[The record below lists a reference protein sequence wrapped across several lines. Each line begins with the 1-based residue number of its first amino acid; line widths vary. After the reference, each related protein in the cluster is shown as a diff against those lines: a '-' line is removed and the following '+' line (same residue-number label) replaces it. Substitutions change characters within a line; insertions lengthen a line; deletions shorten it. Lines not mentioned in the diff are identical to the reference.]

1 MTETAVGK
9 DKGMDR
15 AGAHRGISA
24 VAAKATRFLRDRRGV
39 AAIEFAF
46 IVPVLLIM
54 YFITMEAS
62 QAIETSKKV
71 SRIGSMVADLITQQQ
86 TVVKADLDAIMK
98 IGTSTLQPYNRS
110 SPSIIITAIQIT
122 DEASPKVQVAWSR
135 KLVGTTYSADAA
147 VNSITTVPTT
157 LKIRNTFLI
166 RVESNLGY
174 QPIITW
180 SADSAQRLGLT
191 SAFNNISMGET
202 YYLRPRR
209 SPTIPC
215 SDC

>member
-1 MTETAVGK
+1 ME
-9 DKGMDR
+9 
-15 AGAHRGISA
+15 
-24 VAAKATRFLRDRRGV
+24 RFCRDRRGV

-71 SRIGSMVADLITQQQ
+71 SRIGSMVADLVTQQQ
-86 TVVKADLDAIMK
+86 TVVKANLDAMMK

-110 SPSIIITAIQIT
+110 LPTIIITGIQIT
-122 DEASPKVQVAWSR
+122 DEASPRVQVAWSR
-135 KLVGTTYSADAA
+135 KVVGTTYSADAA
-147 VNSITTVPTT
+147 VNATTTVPAT
-157 LKIRNTFLI
+157 LIIRNTFLV
-166 RVESNLGY
+166 RVESDLGY
-174 QPIITW
+174 KPIITW
-180 SADSAQRLGLT
+180 SASNSQTLGLT
-191 SAFNNISMGET
+191 SAFNNISMSET

>member
-1 MTETAVGK
+1 MN
-9 DKGMDR
+9 R
-15 AGAHRGISA
+15 AGAQRGGRAIVERA
-24 VAAKATRFLRDRRGV
+24 MRFCRDRRGV

-71 SRIGSMVADLITQQQ
+71 SRIGSMVADLVTQQQ
-86 TVVKADLDAIMK
+86 TVVSADLDAIMK

-110 SPSIIITAIQIT
+110 LPTIIITAIQIT
-122 DEASPKVQVAWSR
+122 DEASPKVQVVWSR
-135 KLVGTTYSADAA
+135 KLVGSTYSADAA
-147 VNSITTVPTT
+147 KDSATTVPAT

-166 RVESNLGY
+166 RVESQLGY
-174 QPIITW
+174 QPIIAWT
-180 SADSAQRLGLT
+180 ADNAKPLGLT
-191 SAFNNISMGET
+191 SAFSNISMGET

-215 SDC
+215 SNC

>member
-1 MTETAVGK
+1 VE
-9 DKGMDR
+9 R
-15 AGAHRGISA
+15 AM
-24 VAAKATRFLRDRRGV
+24 RFCRDRRGV

-71 SRIGSMVADLITQQQ
+71 SRIGSMVADLVTQQQ
-86 TVVKADLDAIMK
+86 TVVSADLDAIMK

-110 SPSIIITAIQIT
+110 LPTIIITAIQIT
-122 DEASPKVQVAWSR
+122 DEASPKVQVVWSR
-135 KLVGTTYSADAA
+135 KLVGSTYSADAA
-147 VNSITTVPTT
+147 KDSATTVPAT

-166 RVESNLGY
+166 RVESQLGY
-174 QPIITW
+174 QPIIAWT
-180 SADSAQRLGLT
+180 ADNAKPLGLT
-191 SAFNNISMGET
+191 SAFSNISMGET

-215 SDC
+215 SNC

>member
-1 MTETAVGK
+1 MY
-9 DKGMDR
+9 R
-15 AGAHRGISA
+15 AGAHWGISA
-24 VAAKATRFLRDRRGV
+24 IAAKVERFGRDRRGV

-46 IVPVLLIM
+46 IVPVLLVM

-71 SRIGSMVADLITQQQ
+71 SRIGSMVADLVTQQQ
-86 TVVKADLDAIMK
+86 AVLKADLEAMMK

-110 SPSIIITAIQIT
+110 SPTIIITGIQIT

-135 KLVGTTYSADAA
+135 KLVGSTYSVDAA
-147 VNSITTVPTT
+147 KNTITTVPAA
-157 LKIRNTFLI
+157 LIIRNTFLV
-166 RVESNLGY
+166 RVESDLGY
-174 QPIITW
+174 KPIITW
-180 SADSAQRLGLT
+180 SADNSQTLGLT
-191 SAFNNISMGET
+191 SVFSNITMSET

-209 SPTIPC
+209 SPTIDC

>member
-1 MTETAVGK
+1 MN
-9 DKGMDR
+9 R
-15 AGAHRGISA
+15 AGAQRGGRAIVERA
-24 VAAKATRFLRDRRGV
+24 MRFCRDRRGV

-71 SRIGSMVADLITQQQ
+71 SRIGSMVADLVTQQQ
-86 TVVKADLDAIMK
+86 TVVSADLDAIMK

-110 SPSIIITAIQIT
+110 LPTIIITAIQIT
-122 DEASPKVQVAWSR
+122 DEASPKVQVVWSR
-135 KLVGTTYSADAA
+135 KLVGSTYSADAA
-147 VNSITTVPTT
+147 KDSATTVPAT

-166 RVESNLGY
+166 RVESQLGY
-174 QPIITW
+174 QPIIAWT
-180 SADSAQRLGLT
+180 ADNAKPLGLT
-191 SAFNNISMGET
+191 SAFSNISMGET

-215 SDC
+215 SKC

>member
-1 MTETAVGK
+1 MY
-9 DKGMDR
+9 R
-15 AGAHRGISA
+15 AGAHRGISTI
-24 VAAKATRFLRDRRGV
+24 AARAARFCRDRRGV

-71 SRIGSMVADLITQQQ
+71 SRIGSMVADLVTQQ
-86 TVVKADLDAIMK
+86 TSVTKADLDAIMK

-110 SPSIIITAIQIT
+110 SPTIIITGIQIT
-122 DEASPKVQVAWSR
+122 DEAAPRVLVAWSR
-135 KLVGTTYSADAA
+135 KLVGSTNSADAA
-147 VNSITTVPTT
+147 KGSITTVPAT
-157 LKIRNTFLI
+157 LNIRNTFLV
-166 RVESNLGY
+166 RVESDLAY
-174 QPIITW
+174 KPIITW
-180 SADSAQRLGLT
+180 SADNSKALGLT
-191 SAFNNISMGET
+191 SAFNSISMGET

-209 SPTIPC
+209 GPVVPC

>member
-1 MTETAVGK
+1 MHS
-9 DKGMDR
+9 
-15 AGAHRGISA
+15 AGALRWISA
-24 VAAKATRFLRDRRGV
+24 TAGRFRRDRRGI

-71 SRIGSMVADLITQQQ
+71 SRIGSMVADLVTQQQ
-86 TVVKADLDAIMK
+86 TVMKADLDAMMK

-110 SPSIIITAIQIT
+110 LPTIIITGIQIT
-122 DEASPKVQVAWSR
+122 DEASPRVQVAWSR
-135 KLVGTTYSADAA
+135 KLVGTTYSVDAA
-147 VNSITTVPTT
+147 KDTITTVPST
-157 LKIRNTFLI
+157 LRIRNTFLV
-166 RVESNLGY
+166 RVESDLGY
-174 QPIITW
+174 KPIITW
-180 SADSAQRLGLT
+180 SANNSQTLGLT
-191 SAFNNISMGET
+191 SAFNNISMSET

>member
-1 MTETAVGK
+1 MHS
-9 DKGMDR
+9 
-15 AGAHRGISA
+15 AGALQWISA
-24 VAAKATRFLRDRRGV
+24 KAERFRRDRRGV

-71 SRIGSMVADLITQQQ
+71 SRIGSMVADLVTQQQ
-86 TVVKADLDAIMK
+86 TVMKADLDAMMQ
-98 IGTSTLQPYNRS
+98 IGKSTLQPYNRS
-110 SPSIIITAIQIT
+110 LPTIIITGIQIT

-147 VNSITTVPTT
+147 KDTITTVPAT
-157 LKIRNTFLI
+157 LKIRNTFLV
-166 RVESNLGY
+166 RVESDLGY
-174 QPIITW
+174 KPIITW
-180 SADSAQRLGLT
+180 SASNSQTLGLT
-191 SAFNNISMGET
+191 SVFNNISMSET

>member
-1 MTETAVGK
+1 MHS
-9 DKGMDR
+9 
-15 AGAHRGISA
+15 AGALRWISA
-24 VAAKATRFLRDRRGV
+24 TAGRFRRDRRGI

-71 SRIGSMVADLITQQQ
+71 SRIGSMVADLVTQQQ
-86 TVVKADLDAIMK
+86 TVMKADLDAMMK

-110 SPSIIITAIQIT
+110 LPTIIITGIQIT
-122 DEASPKVQVAWSR
+122 DEASPRVQVAWSR

-147 VNSITTVPTT
+147 KDTITTVPST
-157 LKIRNTFLI
+157 LRIRNTFLV
-166 RVESNLGY
+166 RVESDLGY
-174 QPIITW
+174 KPIITW
-180 SADSAQRLGLT
+180 SANNSQTLGLT
-191 SAFNNISMGET
+191 SAFNNISMSET

>member
-1 MTETAVGK
+1 MY
-9 DKGMDR
+9 R
-15 AGAHRGISA
+15 AGAHWGISA
-24 VAAKATRFLRDRRGV
+24 IVARARRFGHDRRGV

-46 IVPVLLIM
+46 IAPVLLIM

-71 SRIGSMVADLITQQQ
+71 SRIGSMVADLVTQQQ
-86 TVVKADLDAIMK
+86 TVSTDDLEAIMQ
-98 IGTSTLQPYNRS
+98 IGSTTLLPYNRS
-110 SPSIIITAIQIT
+110 QPSIIITAIQIT
-122 DEASPKVQVAWSR
+122 DEATPRVLVAWSR
-135 KLVGTTYSADAA
+135 KLVGNTYSADATP
-147 VNSITTVPTT
+147 NTITTVPTN

-166 RVESNLGY
+166 RVESDLGY
-174 QPIITW
+174 TPVISWDANNAQQR
-180 SADSAQRLGLT
+180 SAGLLST
-191 SAFNNISMGET
+191 FSHINMSET

>member
-1 MTETAVGK
+1 MH
-9 DKGMDR
+9 R
-15 AGAHRGISA
+15 AGAHWKISA
-24 VAAKATRFLRDRRGV
+24 ITAKALRFCRDRQGV

-71 SRIGSMVADLITQQQ
+71 SRIGSMVADLVTQQT
-86 TVVKADLDAIMK
+86 TVKKADLDAIMK

-110 SPSIIITAIQIT
+110 TPTIIITGIQIT
-122 DEASPKVQVAWSR
+122 DEASPRVRVAWSR
-135 KLVGTTYSADAA
+135 KLVGTTYSADALKD
-147 VNSITTVPTT
+147 SITTVPAT
-157 LKIRNTFLI
+157 LNIRNTFLV
-166 RVESNLGY
+166 RVESDLGY
-174 QPIITW
+174 KPIITW
-180 SADSAQRLGLT
+180 SADGSKTLGLT

-209 SPTIPC
+209 GPTVPC

>member
-1 MTETAVGK
+1 MHS
-9 DKGMDR
+9 
-15 AGAHRGISA
+15 AGALRWVSA
-24 VAAKATRFLRDRRGV
+24 KVKRFCRDRRGV

-71 SRIGSMVADLITQQQ
+71 SRIGSMVADLVTQQPA
-86 TVVKADLDAIMK
+86 VVKANLDAMMQ

-110 SPSIIITAIQIT
+110 LPTIIITGIQIT

-147 VNSITTVPTT
+147 KGSITTVPSS
-157 LKIRNTFLI
+157 LNIRNTFLV
-166 RVESNLGY
+166 RVESDLGY
-174 QPIITW
+174 KPIITW
-180 SADSAQRLGLT
+180 SANSSQTLGLT
-191 SAFNNISMGET
+191 SAFNNISMSET

>member
-1 MTETAVGK
+1 M
-9 DKGMDR
+9 
-15 AGAHRGISA
+15 
-24 VAAKATRFLRDRRGV
+24 RFCRDRRGV

-71 SRIGSMVADLITQQQ
+71 SRIGSMVADLVTQQQ

-110 SPSIIITAIQIT
+110 LPTIIITAIQIT

-135 KLVGTTYSADAA
+135 KLAGTTYSADAA
-147 VNSITTVPTT
+147 KGNTTTVPAT

-166 RVESNLGY
+166 RVESDLGY
-174 QPIITW
+174 QPIIAWTA
-180 SADSAQRLGLT
+180 SNAKPLGLT
-191 SAFNNISMGET
+191 SAFSNISMGET

>member
-1 MTETAVGK
+1 MHS
-9 DKGMDR
+9 
-15 AGAHRGISA
+15 AGALRWVSA
-24 VAAKATRFLRDRRGV
+24 KVKRFCRDRRGV

-71 SRIGSMVADLITQQQ
+71 SRIGSMVADLVTQQPA
-86 TVVKADLDAIMK
+86 VVKANLDAMMQ

-110 SPSIIITAIQIT
+110 LPTIIITGIQIT

-147 VNSITTVPTT
+147 KGSITTVPSS
-157 LKIRNTFLI
+157 LNIRNTFLV
-166 RVESNLGY
+166 RVESDLGY
-174 QPIITW
+174 KPIITW
-180 SADSAQRLGLT
+180 SASSSQTLGLT
-191 SAFNNISMGET
+191 SAFNNISMSET

>member
-1 MTETAVGK
+1 MY
-9 DKGMDR
+9 R
-15 AGAHRGISA
+15 AGAHWGISA
-24 VAAKATRFLRDRRGV
+24 IAAKVERFGRDRRGV

-46 IVPVLLIM
+46 IVPVLLVM

-71 SRIGSMVADLITQQQ
+71 SRIGSMVADLVTQQQ
-86 TVVKADLDAIMK
+86 TVVKADLEAMMK

-110 SPSIIITAIQIT
+110 SPTIIITGIQIT
-122 DEASPKVQVAWSR
+122 DETSPRVLVAWSR

-147 VNSITTVPTT
+147 ANTITTVPAT
-157 LKIRNTFLI
+157 LRIRNTFLV
-166 RVESNLGY
+166 RVESDLGY
-174 QPIITW
+174 KPMITW
-180 SADSAQRLGLT
+180 SASNAQTLGLT
-191 SAFNNISMGET
+191 SVFNNISMSET

-215 SDC
+215 NDC

>member
-1 MTETAVGK
+1 MF
-9 DKGMDR
+9 R
-15 AGAHRGISA
+15 AGAHSGISA
-24 VAAKATRFLRDRRGV
+24 LWTRAIRFCSDRHGV

-71 SRIGSMVADLITQQQ
+71 SRIGSMVADLVTQQQ
-86 TVVKADLDAIMK
+86 AVLAADLNNIMR

-110 SPSIIITAIQIT
+110 IPTIIITAIQVT
-122 DEASPKVQVAWSR
+122 DETTPKVLVVWSR
-135 KLVGTTYSADAA
+135 KLDNGQFSAGPAK
-147 VNSITTVPTT
+147 NSVATVPTT
-157 LKIRNTFLI
+157 LKIKGTFLI

>member
-1 MTETAVGK
+1 MHS
-9 DKGMDR
+9 
-15 AGAHRGISA
+15 AGALRWISA
-24 VAAKATRFLRDRRGV
+24 KVERFCRDRRGV

-71 SRIGSMVADLITQQQ
+71 SRIGSMVADLVTQQQ
-86 TVVKADLDAIMK
+86 TVVKANLDAIMQ

-110 SPSIIITAIQIT
+110 TPSIIITAIQIT
-122 DEASPKVQVAWSR
+122 DEATPKVQVAWSR
-135 KLVGTTYSADAA
+135 KVVGTTYSADAA
-147 VNSITTVPTT
+147 VGSTTTVPAT
-157 LKIRNTFLI
+157 LKIRNTFLV
-166 RVESNLGY
+166 RVESDLGY
-174 QPIITW
+174 KPIITW
-180 SADSAQRLGLT
+180 SASNSQTLGLT
-191 SAFNNISMGET
+191 SAFNNISMSET

>member
-1 MTETAVGK
+1 MY
-9 DKGMDR
+9 R
-15 AGAHRGISA
+15 AGAQRGISA
-24 VAAKATRFLRDRRGV
+24 VMARAMRFCRDRRGV

-71 SRIGSMVADLITQQQ
+71 SRIGSMVADLVTQQQ
-86 TVVKADLDAIMK
+86 TIVKADLDAIMK

-110 SPSIIITAIQIT
+110 SPSIIITGIQIT

-135 KLVGTTYSADAA
+135 KVVGTTYSADAA
-147 VNSITTVPTT
+147 KDSITTVPAT
-157 LKIRNTFLI
+157 LKIRNTFLV
-166 RVESNLGY
+166 RVQSNLAY

-180 SADSAQRLGLT
+180 SANNAKALGLT
-191 SAFNNISMGET
+191 AAFNNISMGET